1 MLRHILPRVAKCK
14 NENKRKKQF
23 WRHSWRLLLGD
34 LMILVSLIVI
44 LNVPCGLIRV
54 NGDGLSPDLKDGDLV
69 VVSKNDGVFM
79 TNDVV
84 LVSLE
89 KCDLAR
95 VVASDDMVEVR
106 DGKLFVNQE
115 EVGQV
120 NEQAKKEIVK

>member
-1 MLRHILPRVAKCK
+1 MA
-14 NENKRKKQF
+14 
-23 WRHSWRLLLGD
+23 
-34 LMILVSLIVI
+34 
-44 LNVPCGLIRV
+44 
-54 NGDGLSPDLKDGDLV
+54 
-69 VVSKNDGVFM
+69 SKYDGVFM

-84 LVSLE
+84 LVSLG

>member
-1 MLRHILPRVAKCK
+1 
-14 NENKRKKQF
+14 
-23 WRHSWRLLLGD
+23 
-34 LMILVSLIVI
+34 MILVSLIVI

-95 VVASDDMVEVR
+95 VVVSDDMVEVR

>member
-1 MLRHILPRVAKCK
+1 
-14 NENKRKKQF
+14 
-23 WRHSWRLLLGD
+23 
-34 LMILVSLIVI
+34 MILVSLVVI
-44 LNVPCGLIRV
+44 LNVPCGLIRA

-69 VVSKNDGVFM
+69 VVSKYDGVFM

-84 LVSLE
+84 LVSLG

>member
-1 MLRHILPRVAKCK
+1 
-14 NENKRKKQF
+14 
-23 WRHSWRLLLGD
+23 
-34 LMILVSLIVI
+34 MILVSLIVI

-54 NGDGLSPDLKDGDLV
+54 NADGLSPDLKDGDLV

>member
-1 MLRHILPRVAKCK
+1 
-14 NENKRKKQF
+14 
-23 WRHSWRLLLGD
+23 
-34 LMILVSLIVI
+34 MILGSLIII

-54 NGDGLSPDLKDGDLV
+54 NSDGLSPDLKDGDLV
-69 VVSKNDGVFM
+69 VVSKYDGVFM

>member
-1 MLRHILPRVAKCK
+1 
-14 NENKRKKQF
+14 
-23 WRHSWRLLLGD
+23 
-34 LMILVSLIVI
+34 MILVSLIVI

-69 VVSKNDGVFM
+69 VVSKYDGVFM

-95 VVASDDMVEVR
+95 VVASDDMVEVASDDMVEVR
-106 DGKLFVNQE
+106 DEKLFVNQE

-120 NEQAKKEIVK
+120 NEKAKKEIVN

>member
-1 MLRHILPRVAKCK
+1 
-14 NENKRKKQF
+14 
-23 WRHSWRLLLGD
+23 
-34 LMILVSLIVI
+34 MILGSLIVI

-54 NGDGLSPDLKDGDLV
+54 NSDGLLPDLKDGDLV
-69 VVSKNDGVFM
+69 VVSKYDGVFM

>member
-1 MLRHILPRVAKCK
+1 
-14 NENKRKKQF
+14 
-23 WRHSWRLLLGD
+23 
-34 LMILVSLIVI
+34 MILGSLIVI
-44 LNVPCGLIRV
+44 LNIPCGLIRV
-54 NGDGLSPDLKDGDLV
+54 NGDDLSPDLKDGDLV
-69 VVSKNDGVFM
+69 VVSKYDGVFM

-84 LVSLE
+84 LVSLG

>member
-1 MLRHILPRVAKCK
+1 
-14 NENKRKKQF
+14 
-23 WRHSWRLLLGD
+23 
-34 LMILVSLIVI
+34 MILVSLIVI

-54 NGDGLSPDLKDGDLV
+54 NDDGLSPDLKDGDLV
-69 VVSKNDGVFM
+69 VVSKYDGVFM

-95 VVASDDMVEVR
+95 VVASDDMVELH

-120 NEQAKKEIVK
+120 NEQAKKEIVN

>member
-1 MLRHILPRVAKCK
+1 M
-14 NENKRKKQF
+14 
-23 WRHSWRLLLGD
+23 
-34 LMILVSLIVI
+34 SLIVI
-44 LNVPCGLIRV
+44 LNVPCGLIGV
-54 NGDGLSPDLKDGDLV
+54 NGDRLSPDLKDGDLV
-69 VVSKNDGVFM
+69 VVSENDGVSM

-120 NEQAKKEIVK
+120 NEQAKKESVK

>member
-1 MLRHILPRVAKCK
+1 
-14 NENKRKKQF
+14 
-23 WRHSWRLLLGD
+23 
-34 LMILVSLIVI
+34 MILVSLVVI
-44 LNVPCGLIRV
+44 LNVSCGLIRG

-69 VVSKNDGVFM
+69 VVSKYDGVFM

-84 LVSLE
+84 LVSLG

>member
-1 MLRHILPRVAKCK
+1 
-14 NENKRKKQF
+14 
-23 WRHSWRLLLGD
+23 
-34 LMILVSLIVI
+34 MILGSLIVI

-54 NGDGLSPDLKDGDLV
+54 NGDSLSPDLKDGDLV
-69 VVSKNDGVFM
+69 VVSKYDGVFM

>member
-1 MLRHILPRVAKCK
+1 
-14 NENKRKKQF
+14 
-23 WRHSWRLLLGD
+23 
-34 LMILVSLIVI
+34 MILVSLIVI

-54 NGDGLSPDLKDGDLV
+54 NCDGLSPDLKDGDLV

>member
-1 MLRHILPRVAKCK
+1 
-14 NENKRKKQF
+14 
-23 WRHSWRLLLGD
+23 
-34 LMILVSLIVI
+34 MILVSLIVI
-44 LNVPCGLIRV
+44 LNVPGGLIRV

-69 VVSKNDGVFM
+69 VVSKYDGVFM

-95 VVASDDMVEVR
+95 AVASDDMVEVR
-106 DGKLFVNQE
+106 DGELFVNQE

>member
-1 MLRHILPRVAKCK
+1 
-14 NENKRKKQF
+14 
-23 WRHSWRLLLGD
+23 
-34 LMILVSLIVI
+34 
-44 LNVPCGLIRV
+44 
-54 NGDGLSPDLKDGDLV
+54 
-69 VVSKNDGVFM
+69 M

-120 NEQAKKEIVK
+120 NEQAKKEIVKWRVDGGFLVDCGEDEFRAVLQTQIKGKEILNIRVRNF

>member
-1 MLRHILPRVAKCK
+1 
-14 NENKRKKQF
+14 
-23 WRHSWRLLLGD
+23 
-34 LMILVSLIVI
+34 MILVSLIVI

-54 NGDGLSPDLKDGDLV
+54 NGDSLSPDLKDGDLV